1 MDIKLNMKNNMK
13 ISTLIKFIKEN
24 PDWETKLTT
33 DPYNL
38 KIRKKDQFVLFYY
51 NQLSS
56 DFTNEIVKECRGVIL
71 DSTDWTVA
79 RYAFKKFFNADEH
92 NCDVKIDWA
101 SAVVSE
107 KIDGSL
113 VSAWWDK
120 YQQKWRWAT
129 SKAIDVEDALLPED
143 VNCPYHNYQELIN
156 KALNDCV
163 FDESSFCRSYT
174 YNFELVSP
182 YTQVVIP
189 YEKPKL
195 YFLCSVNNQTLDEIP
210 CWYYPST
217 WNKPCSFAFNNYQ
230 ECKEM
235 ADKLPWN
242 EEGYVVRDK
251 FGHRVKI
258 KSPEYVKAHYLRNNN
273 VITQRRLIEVI
284 LANEAD
290 EFLTYCPDYIEA
302 VYKITWAMTNVSL
315 KCESGL
321 SCMNA
326 LSKNQWR
333 HWTGEQIQI
342 LMNKIPICKLPYIQ
356 NYIWLNWK
364 NPDLLPIDYTR
375 NFTVGQWDRILK

>member
-1 MDIKLNMKNNMK
+1 ME
-13 ISTLIKFIKEN
+13 LINFIKKN
-24 PDWETKLTT
+24 PDWEIKLTT

-71 DSTDWTVA
+71 DSTDWTVV
-79 RYAFKKFFNADEH
+79 RYAFKKFFNAEEP
-92 NCDVKIDWA
+92 NCDVKIDWE

-120 YQQKWRWAT
+120 YQNKWRWAT
-129 SKAIDVEDALLPED
+129 SKTIDAGDAPLPED
-143 VNCPYHNYQELIN
+143 VNCPYHNYQEVIN
-156 KALNDCV
+156 KALKDCL
-163 FDESSFCRSYT
+163 FDEGSFCRSYT
-174 YNFELVSP
+174 YNFELVSS

-195 YFLCSVNNQTLDEIP
+195 YFLCAVNNETLDEIP
-210 CWYYPST
+210 CWVYPST
-217 WNKPCSFAFNNYQ
+217 WDKPCRFAFKGYL

-235 ADKLPWN
+235 ADQLPWD

-273 VITQRRLIEVI
+273 VITKKKLIQIILDNEV
-284 LANEAD
+284 D
-290 EFLTYCPDYIEA
+290 EFLTYCPDYEEA
-302 VYKITWAMTNVSL
+302 LDKLTWAMTSVGFQ
-315 KCESGL
+315 CEAGL
-321 SCMNA
+321 SSMSVV
-326 LSKNQWR
+326 SKNQWR
-333 HWTGEQIQI
+333 DWTGGQIQI
-342 LMNKIPICKLPYIQ
+342 LMNKIPICKLPYVQ

-364 NPDLLPIDYTR
+364 NPNLLPSEYLKK
-375 NFTVGQWDRILK
+375 FTAGQWEKILIK